1 MHDGDTTRDGAGEET
16 DTAPSGRAPEGMGGL
31 AKGLAIIEA
40 FSDQRREMSV
50 ARAAQAADISRASAR
65 RCLLTLTDLG
75 YLRRIG
81 SSYLPTPRMLRLG
94 DAYFEVSSLPQL
106 AQPHL
111 DAARDKLNESV
122 SLAVLQDDAAVF
134 VARAQVTRPV
144 AAYARLGIALPAY
157 ASATGRVL
165 LAAQSDE
172 EIDAYLAR
180 ADIVAHSPKTV
191 TDKDRIRAAILEV
204 RERGYALSS
213 EQFELGIFALAL
225 PVVDRKGMT
234 IASISISASMARI
247 SPEQAISE
255 YLGVLRE
262 RSEAISRML

>member
-1 MHDGDTTRDGAGEET
+1 MDDRDDAGHQPDAEAENKP
-16 DTAPSGRAPEGMGGL
+16 AGRAPEGMGGL

-65 RCLLTLTDLG
+65 RCLLTLAELG

-94 DAYFEVSSLPQL
+94 DAYFEVSTLPQL

-111 DAARDKLNESV
+111 DIARDQLNESV

-134 VARAQVTRPV
+134 IARAQVTRPI
-144 AAYARLGIALPAY
+144 ATYARLGIALPAY

-165 LAAQSDE
+165 LAAEDDAQFE
-172 EIDAYLAR
+172 AYLSR
-180 ADIVAHSPKTV
+180 TEFVAHSPKTV
-191 TDKDRIRAAILEV
+191 TDPDRIRELIMEV
-204 RERGYALSS
+204 RRTGYALSS
-213 EQFELGIFALAL
+213 EQFELGIFALAI
-225 PVVDRKGMT
+225 PVIDHRDKIV
-234 IASISISASMARI
+234 ASISISASMARI
-247 SPEQAISE
+247 SPEQAE
-255 YLGVLRE
+255 RDYLPVLRE
-262 RSEAISRML
+262 QAEAIARML